1 MLPQWDTAVTI
12 KSIKFEGNFKMNVE
26 INKGLSI
33 YEQNIRIVILRTFVS
48 FDAQMQVLCVLNN
61 SAILFVVS

>member
-1 MLPQWDTAVTI
+1 MLPQWDTAVAI
-12 KSIKFEGNFKMNVE
+12 KSVKFERNFKMNVE

-33 YEQNIRIVILRTFVS
+33 YEQNVRIVILRTFII

-61 SAILFVVS
+61 SAILFAVL

>member
-1 MLPQWDTAVTI
+1 
-12 KSIKFEGNFKMNVE
+12 MNVE

-33 YEQNIRIVILRTFVS
+33 YEQNVRIVILRTFII

-61 SAILFVVS
+61 SAILFAVL